1 MVWRVTYTT
10 YEDFEVEAETEDEAL
25 KEAESQFIS
34 SRMSL
39 VANTWY
45 DEREIECL
53 KEEN

>member
-25 KEAESQFIS
+25 SKADRQFES
-34 SRMSL
+34 SRTSPI
-39 VANTWY
+39 ASTWY

-53 KEEN
+53 EDN